1 MTRRDY
7 ENRMRE
13 RDMRMGR
20 RDGRNPYGSRGGYVV
35 SDRARRS
42 RRDYGYDMEMGSGY
56 GDSEYRDRRDYGY
69 DSRYDYAG
77 YDRNYESDGEYDRN
91 YRMYPPYM
99 RSSDF
104 ARRRSSTTGRYMR
117 DRASQGEKYLSEEEL
132 MEWAKDLMRD
142 VEEKDKPY
150 FSRENMQRKAQEMG
164 IRFDDFSFSELYVTT
179 LMMYTD
185 YKDTL
190 GTANMDLYI
199 RLAKDWLC
207 DEDSELQYGEKL
219 AAYYDSVIA
228 SM

>member
-20 RDGRNPYGSRGGYVV
+20 RDGRNPYGSKGGYVV
-35 SDRARRS
+35 SSRTRRN
-42 RRDYGYDMEMGSGY
+42 RGDYGYDMEMGGRY
-56 GDSEYRDRRDYGY
+56 GDSEYRDRRN
-69 DSRYDYAG
+69 YA
-77 YDRNYESDGEYDRN
+77 YNNQYENGTYVGNDQPDGEYDRH
-91 YRMYPPYM
+91 YGYYPLYM
-99 RSSDF
+99 REGDYV
-104 ARRRSSTTGRYMR
+104 RRRANRMNRYTR
-117 DRASQGEKYLSEEEL
+117 DYASNNESYLSEEQL

-164 IRFDDFSFSELYVTT
+164 IRFEDFSFSELYVTT